1 MISGCTSANPGAE
14 PISYALEPEPER
26 GLNPAFRR
34 EHVHIKEAENHRERS
49 IVVNT
54 SERFLYHVEEGGW
67 ATRYGVAVGE
77 QGLTLKGKATIGNK
91 VEWPAWSNSQYD
103 ETQTAVVE
111 YAEGLKA
118 DPEIRLARVHFISTA
133 TAATRCFGCT
143 ERTSW
148 TIGTAVS
155 NGCVRLTNEDIVDLY
170 QRVPMGA
177 TVLVI

>member
-1 MISGCTSANPGAE
+1 MKSDDITRRGFVLGGLTLMISGCTSANPGAE

-34 EHVHIKEAENHRERS
+34 EHVQYQGSEPAGT

-91 VEWPAWSNSQYD
+91 VEC
-103 ETQTAVVE
+103 
-111 YAEGLKA
+111 
-118 DPEIRLARVHFISTA
+118 RLGHQLPI
-133 TAATRCFGCT
+133 
-143 ERTSW
+143 
-148 TIGTAVS
+148 
-155 NGCVRLTNEDIVDLY
+155 
-170 QRVPMGA
+170 
-177 TVLVI
+177 